1 MDGRTATLAVAD
13 LTGCQAL
20 GRLTPDEAVAAFAGA
35 LTDARATIVQIVS
48 HLYPGQGLTT
58 VAILEESHAVLHT
71 WPEAGIVNV
80 DIFSCSG
87 SLDASAAIASL
98 GAIFEAAS
106 IVVRDVPRAS
116 EVAPRKA
123 LT

>member
-1 MDGRTATLAVAD
+1 
-13 LTGCQAL
+13 
-20 GRLTPDEAVAAFAGA
+20 LTPDDAVQAFASA
-35 LTDARATIVQIVS
+35 LTAARATIVQVVS

-71 WPEAGIVNV
+71 WPEAGIVHV

-87 SLDASAAIASL
+87 SLDANAAIVSL
-98 GAIFEAAS
+98 GKTFEAAS

-116 EVAPRKA
+116 ELTSREA

>member
-1 MDGRTATLAVAD
+1 
-13 LTGCQAL
+13 
-20 GRLTPDEAVAAFAGA
+20 LTPDEAVQAFACA
-35 LTDARATIVQIVS
+35 LTEARATIVQVVS

-71 WPEAGIVNV
+71 WPEVGIVHV

-87 SLDASAAIASL
+87 SLDANAAIVSL
-98 GAIFEAAS
+98 GATFEAAS
-106 IVVRDVPRAS
+106 IIVRDVPRAS
-116 EVAPRKA
+116 EIAPQDA